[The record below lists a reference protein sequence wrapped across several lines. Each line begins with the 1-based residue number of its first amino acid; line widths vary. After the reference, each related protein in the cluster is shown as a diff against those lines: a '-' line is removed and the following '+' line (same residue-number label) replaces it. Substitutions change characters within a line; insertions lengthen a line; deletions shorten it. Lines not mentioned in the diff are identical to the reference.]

1 MQPEAY
7 RKANITYTKWSITP
21 NCNQRKYT
29 VGDINLIVA
38 ELTQNKGYFVWTRQP
53 ASVSSRMAIIEQIK
67 TIWSNASIDNCSF
80 FSGSDKINNTLIFR
94 GGHIRYDGTNTMY
107 FDYTKQWTKFATCNY
122 TIEDGHDA
130 EVYFV
135 NTYKEYTAD
144 LDLVK
149 VSKNDT
155 NSTLEGAEFQ
165 LYKKENGNYTSTG
178 TSITVK
184 NGDTD
189 IELQGLKP
197 GEYYLEETKAP
208 VGYMLLGKKIYF
220 KQVDGNISLADEQ
233 GNELVEQQEF
243 WSLSTTNGKNVLT
256 IQNQILYS
264 LPSTGGNGIYWYM
277 IGGMVLMST
286 AAWILYKNKCREV
299 LGK

>member
-1 MQPEAY
+1 M
-7 RKANITYTKWSITP
+7 K
-21 NCNQRKYT
+21 
-29 VGDINLIVA
+29 
-38 ELTQNKGYFVWTRQP
+38 
-53 ASVSSRMAIIEQIK
+53 
-67 TIWSNASIDNCSF
+67 
-80 FSGSDKINNTLIFR
+80 
-94 GGHIRYDGTNTMY
+94 
-107 FDYTKQWTKFATCNY
+107 
-122 TIEDGHDA
+122 
-130 EVYFV
+130 
-135 NTYKEYTAD
+135 
-144 LDLVK
+144 
-149 VSKNDT
+149 
-155 NSTLEGAEFQ
+155 GAEFQ

-220 KQVDGNISLADEQ
+220 KQVDGNISLTDEQ
-233 GNELVEQQEF
+233 GNALVEGTEF
-243 WSLSTTNGKNVLT
+243 WSLSTNEKNVLT
-256 IQNQILYS
+256 IQNQILYT

>member
-1 MQPEAY
+1 M
-7 RKANITYTKWSITP
+7 
-21 NCNQRKYT
+21 
-29 VGDINLIVA
+29 
-38 ELTQNKGYFVWTRQP
+38 
-53 ASVSSRMAIIEQIK
+53 
-67 TIWSNASIDNCSF
+67 
-80 FSGSDKINNTLIFR
+80 
-94 GGHIRYDGTNTMY
+94 
-107 FDYTKQWTKFATCNY
+107 
-122 TIEDGHDA
+122 
-130 EVYFV
+130 YFV